1 MQFLHNFCTLKC
13 LNQLFTSRKEV
24 LPISKDK
31 NEKEITLFIPET
43 LTTTNQFSNFAIAT
57 FCSLQSMTVPTL
69 SYKHCITVQ
78 QITYHLTE
86 NINHLKSRNRMV
98 DYIKCGLNE
107 LIENNVISKLDEI
120 QKHYI
125 LDCSNL
131 WIDTN
136 FTNYTVLNFSEVKR
150 IFQAENINNFLLLRY
165 FIFLVGTISSKITVY
180 LESGEYKNRVVGN
193 FTIDYLAEL
202 SGISER
208 SIIEYNKILEELGLL
223 YVFRQQDF
231 VIDKDNH
238 IKHLSNIYGRPCDI
252 EYIRTFA
259 TNQQKYYESYRYVK
273 NNTSKVNNNRRL
285 AQMYQQLLKGG
296 GTDYTNGEVLDIYN
310 YVISENKK
318 YERLYEKKGYEEYL
332 DKIRDTEI
340 FKQFKFIN
348 IKED

>member
-1 MQFLHNFCTLKC
+1 MT
-13 LNQLFTSRKEV
+13 
-24 LPISKDK
+24 
-31 NEKEITLFIPET
+31 IPT
-43 LTTTNQFSNFAIAT
+43 LTD
-57 FCSLQSMTVPTL
+57 
-69 SYKHCITVQ
+69 KHCVTVQ

-86 NINHLKSRNRMV
+86 NVNHLKSRNRMV

-107 LIENNVISKLDEI
+107 LIENNVITKLDEI

-131 WIDTN
+131 WIDTE
-136 FTNYTVLNFSEVKR
+136 FTNYTVLSFSEVQR

-165 FIFLVGTISSKITVY
+165 FIFLVGTISSKINVY
-180 LESGEYKNRVVGN
+180 LENGECKNRVVGN
-193 FTIDYLAEL
+193 FTIDYLSEL

-208 SIIEYNKILEELGLL
+208 SVIEYNKTLEELGLL

-231 VIDKDNH
+231 VIDKENN

-252 EYIRTFA
+252 EYIKTFA

-273 NNTSKVNNNRRL
+273 NNISKVNNNRRL

-296 GTDYTNGEVLDIYN
+296 GTDYTDGEVLDIYN

-318 YERLYEKKGYEEYL
+318 YERLYEKKGCEDYL
-332 DKIRDTEI
+332 DKIRDTDI
-340 FKQFKFIN
+340 FKQFNFIN
-348 IKED
+348 INED

>member
-1 MQFLHNFCTLKC
+1 
-13 LNQLFTSRKEV
+13 
-24 LPISKDK
+24 
-31 NEKEITLFIPET
+31 
-43 LTTTNQFSNFAIAT
+43 
-57 FCSLQSMTVPTL
+57 MTIPTL
-69 SYKHCITVQ
+69 SDKYCTTVQ

-86 NINHLKSRNRMV
+86 NVSHLKFRNRMV
-98 DYIKCGLNE
+98 DYIKRGLNE

-136 FTNYTVLNFSEVKR
+136 FTNYTVLSFSEVQR

-165 FIFLVGTISSKITVY
+165 FILLVGTISSKITVY

-231 VIDKDNH
+231 VIDKENH

-252 EYIRTFA
+252 EYIRAFA
-259 TNQQKYYESYRYVK
+259 ANQQKYYESYRYVK

-296 GTDYTNGEVLDIYN
+296 GTDYTNVEVLDIYN

>member
-1 MQFLHNFCTLKC
+1 M
-13 LNQLFTSRKEV
+13 S
-24 LPISKDK
+24 
-31 NEKEITLFIPET
+31 
-43 LTTTNQFSNFAIAT
+43 
-57 FCSLQSMTVPTL
+57 VPTL
-69 SYKHCITVQ
+69 TDKYCVTIQ

-86 NINHLKSRNRMV
+86 NVNHLKSRNRMV
-98 DYIKCGLNE
+98 DHIKCGLNE

-131 WIDTN
+131 WINTEFN
-136 FTNYTVLNFSEVKR
+136 NYTILYFSEVQK
-150 IFQAENINNFLLLRY
+150 IFQIENINNFLLLRY
-165 FIFLVGTISSKITVY
+165 FIFLVGTISSKINVY
-180 LESGEYKNRVVGN
+180 LENGDYKNRVVGN
-193 FTIDYLAEL
+193 FTIDYLSEL

-208 SIIEYNKILEELGLL
+208 SIIEYNKTLEENGLL

-231 VIDKDNH
+231 VIDKENN

-252 EYIRTFA
+252 EYIKTFA

-273 NNTSKVNNNRRL
+273 NNVSKVNNNRRL
-285 AQMYQQLLKGG
+285 AQMYQQLLKGR

-332 DKIRDTEI
+332 EKIRDTEI
-340 FKQFKFIN
+340 FKQFNFIK

>member
-1 MQFLHNFCTLKC
+1 
-13 LNQLFTSRKEV
+13 
-24 LPISKDK
+24 
-31 NEKEITLFIPET
+31 
-43 LTTTNQFSNFAIAT
+43 
-57 FCSLQSMTVPTL
+57 MTIPTL
-69 SYKHCITVQ
+69 SDKYCTTVQ

-86 NINHLKSRNRMV
+86 NVSHLKFRNRMV
-98 DYIKCGLNE
+98 DYIKRGLNE

-131 WIDTN
+131 WVDTN

-165 FIFLVGTISSKITVY
+165 FILLVGTISSKITVY

-231 VIDKDNH
+231 VIDKENH

-252 EYIRTFA
+252 EYIRAFA

-296 GTDYTNGEVLDIYN
+296 GTDYTNVEVLDIYN

>member
-1 MQFLHNFCTLKC
+1 MT
-13 LNQLFTSRKEV
+13 
-24 LPISKDK
+24 
-31 NEKEITLFIPET
+31 IPT
-43 LTTTNQFSNFAIAT
+43 LTN
-57 FCSLQSMTVPTL
+57 
-69 SYKHCITVQ
+69 KHCITVQ

-86 NINHLKSRNRMV
+86 NVNHLKSRNRMV

-107 LIENNVISKLDEI
+107 LIENNVISKIDEI

-131 WIDTN
+131 WIDTE
-136 FTNYTVLNFSEVKR
+136 FTNYTVLNFSEVQR

-165 FIFLVGTISSKITVY
+165 FIFLVGTISSKINVY
-180 LESGEYKNRVVGN
+180 LENGECKNRVVGN
-193 FTIDYLAEL
+193 FTIDYLSEL

-208 SIIEYNKILEELGLL
+208 SIIEYNKILEELDLL

-231 VIDKDNH
+231 VIDKDNN

-252 EYIRTFA
+252 EYIKAFA

-273 NNTSKVNNNRRL
+273 NNTLKANNSRRL

-332 DKIRDTEI
+332 DKIRDTDI
-340 FKQFKFIN
+340 FKKFKFIEN
-348 IKED
+348 KED

>member
-1 MQFLHNFCTLKC
+1 M
-13 LNQLFTSRKEV
+13 S
-24 LPISKDK
+24 
-31 NEKEITLFIPET
+31 
-43 LTTTNQFSNFAIAT
+43 
-57 FCSLQSMTVPTL
+57 VPTL
-69 SYKHCITVQ
+69 TDKHCVTIQ

-86 NINHLKSRNRMV
+86 NVNHLKSRNRMV

-131 WIDTN
+131 WIDTEFN
-136 FTNYTVLNFSEVKR
+136 NYTILYFSEVQK
-150 IFQAENINNFLLLRY
+150 IFQIENINNFLLLRY
-165 FIFLVGTISSKITVY
+165 FVFLVGTISSKINVY
-180 LESGEYKNRVVGN
+180 LENGDYKNRVVGN
-193 FTIDYLAEL
+193 FTIDYLSEL

-208 SIIEYNKILEELGLL
+208 SIIEYNKILEENGLL

-231 VIDKDNH
+231 VIDKENN

-252 EYIRTFA
+252 EYIKTFA

-273 NNTSKVNNNRRL
+273 NNISKVNNNRRL
-285 AQMYQQLLKGG
+285 AQMYQQLLKGR
-296 GTDYTNGEVLDIYN
+296 GTDYTNGEVLDVYN

-332 DKIRDTEI
+332 EKIRDTEI
-340 FKQFKFIN
+340 FKQFNFIK

>member
-1 MQFLHNFCTLKC
+1 MQILHIFCTLEDLESTIYKG
-13 LNQLFTSRKEV
+13 KEV
-24 LPISKDK
+24 LSISKNKKD
-31 NEKEITLFIPET
+31 ITLFIPEA
-43 LTTTNQFSNFAIAT
+43 LTNNNHFSNFAIAT
-57 FCSLQSMTVPTL
+57 FCSLQSMVVPILTD
-69 SYKHCITVQ
+69 KQCVTVQ
-78 QITYHLTE
+78 QIAYHLTE
-86 NINHLKSRNRMV
+86 NINHLKSRNRIV

-107 LIENNVISKLDEI
+107 LIENNVISKLDKI

-131 WIDTN
+131 WIDTE
-136 FTNYTVLNFSEVKR
+136 FTNYTVLNFSEVQR

-165 FIFLVGTISSKITVY
+165 FIFLIGTISSKINVY
-180 LESGEYKNRVVGN
+180 LANGECKNRVVGN
-193 FTIDYLAEL
+193 FTIDYLSEL

-208 SIIEYNKILEELGLL
+208 SIIEYNKTLEELGLL

-231 VIDKDNH
+231 IIDNENN
-238 IKHLSNIYGRPCDI
+238 IKHLSNIYGRLCDA
-252 EYIRTFA
+252 EYIRAFA
-259 TNQQKYYESYRYVK
+259 ANQQKYYESYRYVK

-296 GTDYTNGEVLDIYN
+296 GTDYTDGEVLDIYN

-332 DKIRDTEI
+332 DRIRDTEI

-348 IKED
+348 MED

>member
-1 MQFLHNFCTLKC
+1 
-13 LNQLFTSRKEV
+13 
-24 LPISKDK
+24 
-31 NEKEITLFIPET
+31 
-43 LTTTNQFSNFAIAT
+43 
-57 FCSLQSMTVPTL
+57 MTIPTL
-69 SYKHCITVQ
+69 SDKYCTTVQ
-78 QITYHLTE
+78 QITYHLTK
-86 NINHLKSRNRMV
+86 NVSHLKFRNRMV
-98 DYIKCGLNE
+98 DYIKRGLNE

-136 FTNYTVLNFSEVKR
+136 FTNYTVLSFSEVQR

-165 FIFLVGTISSKITVY
+165 FILLVGTISSKITVY

-231 VIDKDNH
+231 VIDKENH

-252 EYIRTFA
+252 EYIRAFA

-273 NNTSKVNNNRRL
+273 NNASKVNNNRRL

-296 GTDYTNGEVLDIYN
+296 GTDYTNVEVLDIYN

>member
-1 MQFLHNFCTLKC
+1 MQILHIFCTLEVW
-13 LNQLFTSRKEV
+13 NPLFTSKKEA
-24 LPISKDK
+24 LSISKNK
-31 NEKEITLFIPET
+31 NKKEITLFIPET
-43 LTTTNQFSNFAIAT
+43 LTNSNQFSNFAIAT
-57 FCSLQSMTVPTL
+57 FCSLQSMTIPTL
-69 SYKHCITVQ
+69 TDKHCVTVQ

-107 LIENNVISKLDEI
+107 LIENNVISKLDEF

-131 WIDTN
+131 WIDTK
-136 FTNYTVLNFSEVKR
+136 FTNYTVLNFSEVQR
-150 IFQAENINNFLLLRY
+150 IFQTENINNFLLLRY
-165 FIFLVGTISSKITVY
+165 FIFLMGTISSKINVY
-180 LESGEYKNRVVGN
+180 LDNGECKNRVVGN
-193 FTIDYLAEL
+193 FTIDYLSEL

-208 SIIEYNKILEELGLL
+208 SIIEYNKTLEQLGLL

-231 VIDKDNH
+231 VIDKENN
-238 IKHLSNIYGRPCDI
+238 IKHLSNIYGRPCDV

-273 NNTSKVNNNRRL
+273 NNASKVNNNRRL

-296 GTDYTNGEVLDIYN
+296 SKNYTDGEILDIYN

-318 YERLYEKKGYEEYL
+318 YERMYEKNRYEEYL
-332 DKIRDTEI
+332 NKIRDTEV
-340 FKQFKFIN
+340 FKQFNFIN
-348 IKED
+348 TKED

>member
-1 MQFLHNFCTLKC
+1 
-13 LNQLFTSRKEV
+13 
-24 LPISKDK
+24 
-31 NEKEITLFIPET
+31 
-43 LTTTNQFSNFAIAT
+43 
-57 FCSLQSMTVPTL
+57 MTIPTL
-69 SYKHCITVQ
+69 SDKYCTTVQ
-78 QITYHLTE
+78 QITYHLTK
-86 NINHLKSRNRMV
+86 NVSHLKFRNRMV
-98 DYIKCGLNE
+98 DYIKRGLNE

-136 FTNYTVLNFSEVKR
+136 FTNYTVLSFSEVQR

-165 FIFLVGTISSKITVY
+165 FILLVGTISSKITVY

-231 VIDKDNH
+231 VIDKENH

-252 EYIRTFA
+252 EYIRAFA

-296 GTDYTNGEVLDIYN
+296 GTDYTNVEVLDIYN

>member
-1 MQFLHNFCTLKC
+1 M
-13 LNQLFTSRKEV
+13 S
-24 LPISKDK
+24 
-31 NEKEITLFIPET
+31 
-43 LTTTNQFSNFAIAT
+43 
-57 FCSLQSMTVPTL
+57 VPTL
-69 SYKHCITVQ
+69 TDKHCVTIQ

-86 NINHLKSRNRMV
+86 NVNHLKSRNRMV

-131 WIDTN
+131 WIDTEFN
-136 FTNYTVLNFSEVKR
+136 NYTILYFSEVQK
-150 IFQAENINNFLLLRY
+150 IFQIENINNFLLLRY
-165 FIFLVGTISSKITVY
+165 FIFLVGTISSKINVY
-180 LESGEYKNRVVGN
+180 LENGDYKNRVVGN
-193 FTIDYLAEL
+193 FTIDYLSEL

-208 SIIEYNKILEELGLL
+208 SIIEYNKTLEENGLL

-231 VIDKDNH
+231 VIDKENN

-252 EYIRTFA
+252 KYIKTFA

-273 NNTSKVNNNRRL
+273 NNVSKVNNNRRL
-285 AQMYQQLLKGG
+285 AQMYQQLLKGR
-296 GTDYTNGEVLDIYN
+296 GTDYTNGEVLDVYN

-332 DKIRDTEI
+332 NKIRDTEI
-340 FKQFKFIN
+340 FKQFNFIK

>member
-1 MQFLHNFCTLKC
+1 
-13 LNQLFTSRKEV
+13 
-24 LPISKDK
+24 
-31 NEKEITLFIPET
+31 
-43 LTTTNQFSNFAIAT
+43 
-57 FCSLQSMTVPTL
+57 
-69 SYKHCITVQ
+69 
-78 QITYHLTE
+78 
-86 NINHLKSRNRMV
+86 MV

-107 LIENNVISKLDEI
+107 LIENNVVSKLDEI

-125 LDCSNL
+125 LDCSSL
-131 WIDTN
+131 WIDTE
-136 FTNYTVLNFSEVKR
+136 FTNYTVLNFSEVQR

-165 FIFLVGTISSKITVY
+165 FIFLVGTISSKINVY
-180 LESGEYKNRVVGN
+180 LENGECKNRVVGN

-202 SGISER
+202 AGISDR
-208 SIIEYNKILEELGLL
+208 SVIEYNRVLEELGLL

-231 VIDKDNH
+231 VIDKENN

-252 EYIRTFA
+252 EYIKTFA

-273 NNTSKVNNNRRL
+273 NNTSKVNSNRRL

-296 GTDYTNGEVLDIYN
+296 GANYTNGEVLDIYN

-340 FKQFKFIN
+340 FKKFKFIEN
-348 IKED
+348 KED

>member
-1 MQFLHNFCTLKC
+1 MSELYVSSVSPWAPGVI
-13 LNQLFTSRKEV
+13 TSEDWDLWK
-24 LPISKDK
+24 K
-31 NEKEITLFIPET
+31 NEKEITLFVPEA
-43 LTTTNQFSNFAIAT
+43 LTTNNQFSNFAIAT
-57 FCSLQSMTVPTL
+57 FCSLQSMTIPTL
-69 SYKHCITVQ
+69 TDKHCVTVQ

-86 NINHLKSRNRMV
+86 NVNHLKSRNRMV

-107 LIENNVISKLDEI
+107 LIENNVITKLDEI

-131 WIDTN
+131 WIDTE
-136 FTNYTVLNFSEVKR
+136 FTNYTVLSFSEVQR

-165 FIFLVGTISSKITVY
+165 FIFLVGTISSKINVY
-180 LESGEYKNRVVGN
+180 LENGECKNRVVGN
-193 FTIDYLAEL
+193 FTIDYLSEL

-208 SIIEYNKILEELGLL
+208 SVIEYNKTLEELGLL

-231 VIDKDNH
+231 VIDKENN

-252 EYIRTFA
+252 EYIKTFA

-273 NNTSKVNNNRRL
+273 NNISKVNNNRRL

-296 GTDYTNGEVLDIYN
+296 GTDYTDGEVLDIYN

-318 YERLYEKKGYEEYL
+318 YERLYEKKGCEDYL
-332 DKIRDTEI
+332 DKIRDTDI
-340 FKQFKFIN
+340 FKQFNFIN

>member
-1 MQFLHNFCTLKC
+1 
-13 LNQLFTSRKEV
+13 
-24 LPISKDK
+24 
-31 NEKEITLFIPET
+31 
-43 LTTTNQFSNFAIAT
+43 
-57 FCSLQSMTVPTL
+57 MTVPTL
-69 SYKHCITVQ
+69 TDKPCITVQ

-231 VIDKDNH
+231 VIDKENH

-252 EYIRTFA
+252 EHIRAFA
-259 TNQQKYYESYRYVK
+259 SNQQKYYESYRYVK
-273 NNTSKVNNNRRL
+273 NNASKVNNNRRL

-296 GTDYTNGEVLDIYN
+296 GADYTNGEVLDIYN

>member
-1 MQFLHNFCTLKC
+1 
-13 LNQLFTSRKEV
+13 
-24 LPISKDK
+24 
-31 NEKEITLFIPET
+31 
-43 LTTTNQFSNFAIAT
+43 
-57 FCSLQSMTVPTL
+57 MTVPTL
-69 SYKHCITVQ
+69 TDKHCITVQ

-86 NINHLKSRNRMV
+86 NTNHLKSRNRMV

-131 WIDTN
+131 WIDTE
-136 FTNYTVLNFSEVKR
+136 FTNYTVLYFSEVQQ

-165 FIFLVGTISSKITVY
+165 FIFLVGTISSKINVY
-180 LESGEYKNRVVGN
+180 LENGECKNRVVGN

-202 SGISER
+202 SGVSER
-208 SIIEYNKILEELGLL
+208 SVIEYNKTLEELGLL
-223 YVFRQQDF
+223 YIFRQQDF
-231 VIDKDNH
+231 VIDKENN

-252 EYIRTFA
+252 EYIKTFA

-296 GTDYTNGEVLDIYN
+296 GTDYTDGEVLDIYN

-318 YERLYEKKGYEEYL
+318 YERLYEKNGYEECL
-332 DKIRDTEI
+332 DKIRNTDI

>member
-1 MQFLHNFCTLKC
+1 M
-13 LNQLFTSRKEV
+13 S
-24 LPISKDK
+24 
-31 NEKEITLFIPET
+31 
-43 LTTTNQFSNFAIAT
+43 
-57 FCSLQSMTVPTL
+57 VPTL
-69 SYKHCITVQ
+69 TDKHCVTIQ

-86 NINHLKSRNRMV
+86 NVNHLKSRNRMV
-98 DYIKCGLNE
+98 DYIKFGLNE

-131 WIDTN
+131 WIDTEFN
-136 FTNYTVLNFSEVKR
+136 NYTILYFSEVQK
-150 IFQAENINNFLLLRY
+150 IFQIENINNFLLLRY
-165 FIFLVGTISSKITVY
+165 FVFLVGTISSKINVY
-180 LESGEYKNRVVGN
+180 LENGDYKNRVVGN
-193 FTIDYLAEL
+193 FTIDYLSEL

-208 SIIEYNKILEELGLL
+208 SIIEYNKTLEENGLL

-231 VIDKDNH
+231 VIDKENN

-252 EYIRTFA
+252 EYIKTFA

-273 NNTSKVNNNRRL
+273 NNVSKVNNNRRL
-285 AQMYQQLLKGG
+285 AQMYQQLLKGK
-296 GTDYTNGEVLDIYN
+296 GTDYTKGEVLDVYN

-340 FKQFKFIN
+340 FKQFNFIK

>member
-1 MQFLHNFCTLKC
+1 M
-13 LNQLFTSRKEV
+13 S
-24 LPISKDK
+24 
-31 NEKEITLFIPET
+31 
-43 LTTTNQFSNFAIAT
+43 
-57 FCSLQSMTVPTL
+57 VPTL
-69 SYKHCITVQ
+69 TDKHCVTIQ

-86 NINHLKSRNRMV
+86 NVNHLKSRNRMV

-131 WIDTN
+131 WIDTEFN
-136 FTNYTVLNFSEVKR
+136 NYTILYFSEVQK
-150 IFQAENINNFLLLRY
+150 IFQIENINNFLLLRY
-165 FIFLVGTISSKITVY
+165 FIFLVGTISSKINVY
-180 LESGEYKNRVVGN
+180 LENGDYKNRVVGN
-193 FTIDYLAEL
+193 FTIDYLSEL

-208 SIIEYNKILEELGLL
+208 SIIEYNKTLEENGLL

-231 VIDKDNH
+231 VIDRENN

-252 EYIRTFA
+252 EYVKTFA
-259 TNQQKYYESYRYVK
+259 TNQQKYYKSYRYVK
-273 NNTSKVNNNRRL
+273 NNVSKVNNNRRL
-285 AQMYQQLLKGG
+285 AQMYQQLLKGR

-318 YERLYEKKGYEEYL
+318 YECLYEKKGYEEYL

-340 FKQFKFIN
+340 FKQFNFIK

>member
-1 MQFLHNFCTLKC
+1 M
-13 LNQLFTSRKEV
+13 S
-24 LPISKDK
+24 
-31 NEKEITLFIPET
+31 
-43 LTTTNQFSNFAIAT
+43 
-57 FCSLQSMTVPTL
+57 VPTL
-69 SYKHCITVQ
+69 TDKHCVTIQ

-86 NINHLKSRNRMV
+86 NVNHLKSRNRMV

-131 WIDTN
+131 WIDTEFN
-136 FTNYTVLNFSEVKR
+136 NYTILYFSEVQK
-150 IFQAENINNFLLLRY
+150 IFQIENINNFLLLRY
-165 FIFLVGTISSKITVY
+165 FVFLVGTISSKINVY
-180 LESGEYKNRVVGN
+180 LENGDYKNRVVGN
-193 FTIDYLAEL
+193 FTIDYLSEL

-208 SIIEYNKILEELGLL
+208 SIIEYNKTLEENGLL

-231 VIDKDNH
+231 VIDKENN

-252 EYIRTFA
+252 EYIKTFA

-273 NNTSKVNNNRRL
+273 NNISKVNNNRRL
-285 AQMYQQLLKGG
+285 AQMYQQLLKGRG
-296 GTDYTNGEVLDIYN
+296 ADYTNGEVLDIYN

-332 DKIRDTEI
+332 EKIRDTEI
-340 FKQFKFIN
+340 FKQFNFIK

>member
-1 MQFLHNFCTLKC
+1 
-13 LNQLFTSRKEV
+13 
-24 LPISKDK
+24 
-31 NEKEITLFIPET
+31 
-43 LTTTNQFSNFAIAT
+43 
-57 FCSLQSMTVPTL
+57 MTIPTL
-69 SYKHCITVQ
+69 SDKYCTTVQ

-86 NINHLKSRNRMV
+86 NVSHLKFRNRMV
-98 DYIKCGLNE
+98 DYIKRGVNE

-136 FTNYTVLNFSEVKR
+136 FTNYTVLSFSEVQR

-165 FIFLVGTISSKITVY
+165 FILLVGTISSKITVY

-231 VIDKDNH
+231 VIDKENH
-238 IKHLSNIYGRPCDI
+238 IKHLSNIYGRPCDV
-252 EYIRTFA
+252 EYIRAFA

-296 GTDYTNGEVLDIYN
+296 GTDYTNVEVLDIYN
-310 YVISENKK
+310 YVVSENKK
-318 YERLYEKKGYEEYL
+318 YERLYEKKGCEEYL
-332 DKIRDTEI
+332 DRIRDIEI